1 VLEGVR
7 MAGLQA
13 AKRTSSLIPLC
24 HPLPLGE
31 VTVDLGI
38 EADALEI
45 SVTAETWA
53 RTGVEMEA
61 LTACALAGL
70 ALIDLCD
77 PTGAMIESVALLEKS
92 GGRSG
97 AWAAGRAVARVTT
110 APTARVRSDGAMATS
125 SSTRPGRR
133 PTAPAGSRY
142 EGVNQDP
149 QGQTGPDLPH
159 MI

>member
-1 VLEGVR
+1 MVDITAKEPSHRRAVAWCRVRLGPGAAEALRSDRTVLEGVR

-97 AWAAGRAVARVTT
+97 AWAAG
-110 APTARVRSDGAMATS
+110 
-125 SSTRPGRR
+125 PGRR
-133 PTAPAGSRY
+133 PGHDGSD
-142 EGVNQDP
+142 GS
-149 QGQTGPDLPH
+149 GS
-159 MI
+159 